1 MEAERK
7 VREGSAAATVTGD
20 TEDGPLAP
28 PRAPLQGHGSVS
40 RSLTSADSRLGD
52 T

>member
-7 VREGSAAATVTGD
+7 VREGSASAAVTGE

-28 PRAPLQGHGSVS
+28 PRAPLQGHGS
-40 RSLTSADSRLGD
+40 TSFTAAAALRA
-52 T
+52 